1 MGFVFFGRGL
11 FSQTTELVQI
21 SSNSAFSQLKTND
34 SVIVYQCHVESATQQ
49 LSTASGQTITGTAQK
64 YSITE
69 KYSIIK
75 SDTGYRVNYFIAS
88 MSAFPNKKFAGLKFK
103 ERSYWH
109 FKFIKTFQLSD
120 TDLKVFLALENKGKE
135 AIVYD
140 YGISKY
146 NTNQLVIR
154 YQNDYKQL
162 VIDGSYVLSKLIDID
177 KK

>member
-1 MGFVFFGRGL
+1 MALVFFGRGL

-21 SSNSAFSQLKTND
+21 SSNSAFSHLKTND

-120 TDLKVFLALENKGKE
+120 TDLKAFLALENKGKE

-162 VIDGSYVLSKLIDID
+162 VIDGSYVLSKLIEID